1 MIKKLQDKFP
11 LLPEGEQLVCVK
23 EVIDKDYAKF
33 DKLSVVVENEDG
45 VSHTANFNFVKNDG
59 SPNGGAETA
68 YTFMC
73 RALLNDQTAD
83 EIDTNDLVGK
93 FAIVEVT
100 HTPGTK
106 GGVFANI
113 KKWTATDETFGS
125 SKVAEKPKKTAA
137 ELIAEARARKTAAN

>member
-1 MIKKLQDKFP
+1 M
-11 LLPEGEQLVCVK
+11 
-23 EVIDKDYAKF
+23 
-33 DKLSVVVENEDG
+33 S
-45 VSHTANFNFVKNDG
+45 SHTANFNFVKNDG
-59 SPNGGAETA
+59 TPNGGAETA

-73 RALLNDQTAD
+73 RALLNNQTAD

-113 KKWTATDETFGS
+113 KKWTATDETFGAPKS
-125 SKVAEKPKKTAA
+125 AEKPDLKR
-137 ELIAEARARKTAAN
+137 LPPS